1 MISIQLAEELNKI
14 ISESSGGSSGIRDE
28 KLLSSALNRPF
39 QTFDGKELYP
49 SAIDKYAAIFQSIV
63 LNHPFLDGNKRIGYV
78 LMRLL
83 LSENGLDIEASD
95 DEKYSF
101 VIRVSR
107 GEIEYEGIKDWI
119 LINLKK

>member
-28 KLLSSALNRPF
+28 KLLSSALSRPF

-49 SAIDKYAAIFQSIV
+49 SAIDKSAAIFQSIV
-63 LNHPFLDGNKRIGYV
+63 LNHPFLDGNKRMGYV

-101 VIRVSR
+101 VICVSK

-119 LINLKK
+119 IINLKK